1 MVASSCLGG
10 PEAVIKY
17 LMDAVCSGWGLG
29 PHAFRLDGGQGSHC
43 NVVAVSVVHAVWPGV
58 CVFEPRLWGA
68 KSVVWSLFLLCC
80 WAASDRM
87 LINKYSL
94 LS

>member
-1 MVASSCLGG
+1 MHKGYLVASSCLGG

-43 NVVAVSVVHAVWPGV
+43 NVVAVSVVHAVWPGGCV
-58 CVFEPRLWGA
+58 CLSPVCGVL
-68 KSVVWSLFLLCC
+68 
-80 WAASDRM
+80 
-87 LINKYSL
+87 SL
-94 LS
+94 LYGHCFCCAVGLLQIGC